1 MNNPDIFGLAFSDYL
16 AGNTNEK
23 ITVGIDIGEPE
34 ELPVSY
40 FFRSFKEMPDYEK
53 KVLKACRGRV
63 LDVGAGAGS
72 HALWLQGRGLDVMA
86 VDVSPGGVD
95 CMRERGVVKAVCS
108 DIRDIGNEKFDTI
121 LFLMNGIGMAE
132 TIKNLTKLLK
142 HLATLLNNSGR
153 IYLESTDLL
162 YMYEEDDGSVLIN
175 LAGKYHGEIMYQ
187 LSYKNEVGKPFL
199 WLFVDFP
206 NLEKAALL
214 AGLKCEMFFQG
225 KTNNYIAKLYHDK

>member
-1 MNNPDIFGLAFSDYL
+1 MNNPDIFGLAFNDYL
-16 AGNTNEK
+16 TGNTTEK

-40 FFRSFKEMPDYEK
+40 FFRSFKEMPGYEK
-53 KVLKACRGRV
+53 KVLKACKGRV

-72 HALWLQGRGLDVMA
+72 HALWLQGKGLDVTA

-95 CMRERGVVKAVCS
+95 CMKQRGVSKAVCS
-108 DIRDIGNEKFDTI
+108 DIFDIKNEKFDTI

-132 TIKNLTKLLK
+132 TIKNLSKLLK
-142 HLATLLNNSGR
+142 HAASLLDINGR

-175 LAGKYHGEIMYQ
+175 LAGKYYGEIMYQ
-187 LSYKNEVGKPFL
+187 LSYKNTVGKPFP

-225 KTNNYIAKLYHDK
+225 KSSNYIAKLYHDK